1 MEFLAIYDR
10 TQDDILNRT
19 PKAFLTAA
27 DCNRIEDNCR
37 ILAQELGV
45 AIQSKDWSIGD
56 RVLQS
61 DLQRIV
67 DNLEELAAAYYTRQ
81 DAPALPGHPI
91 NTFAKIN
98 DLERFAWELHDIYI
112 KNQQA
117 YAYAGEFY
125 AGEIGGI

>member
-19 PKAFLTAA
+19 SKAFLTAA

-67 DNLEELAAAYYTRQ
+67 DNLEELAAAYYIRQ

-98 DLERFAWELHDIYI
+98 DLERFAWELHDLYAQ
-112 KNQQA
+112 NQQA

-125 AGEIGGI
+125 GGELGGY

>member
-10 TQDDILNRT
+10 AQDDILNRT
-19 PKAFLTAA
+19 SKAFLTAA

-67 DNLEELAAAYYTRQ
+67 DNLEELAAAYYIRQ

-98 DLERFAWELHDIYI
+98 DLERFAWELHDLYAQ
-112 KNQQA
+112 NQQA

-125 AGEIGGI
+125 SGELGGC

>member
-19 PKAFLTAA
+19 SKAFLTAA

-67 DNLEELAAAYYTRQ
+67 DNLEELAAAYYIRQ

-98 DLERFAWELHDIYI
+98 DLERFAWELYDLYA